1 MEEKK
6 QIKISLKTAI
16 MIICIIAILIVGI
29 IGIIKLNVKK
39 ERDEI
44 YNVQVTNSSELE
56 KMKDSELSDLFYN
69 ISKGDEF
76 VNETMKDYQFPYE
89 GADSAEDAIEK
100 TKTKTIGQSSDT
112 KMLELKL
119 QDETE
124 YYYVIYQEYISYRGT
139 GDVTFKNSYLYF
151 KNSILDINN
160 KTINT
165 NILNNANKVKE
176 IFNIYTYIRRRDN
189 MSIKLLLPE
198 ITENSNEYIYSYYYF
213 CTTYGDWGLSDSIK
227 LYKST
232 TSINK
237 QNGKYES
244 TEKMIRQ
251 VSGKY
256 NVPPYIY

>member
-16 MIICIIAILIVGI
+16 MIMCIIAILIIGI
-29 IGIIKLNVKK
+29 IIIIKLNAKK
-39 ERDEI
+39 DKDEI
-44 YNVQVTNSSELE
+44 YNAQMPNSSELE

-76 VNETMKDYQFPYE
+76 VNETIKDYRFPYK
-89 GADSAEDAIEK
+89 GADSVEDAIE
-100 TKTKTIGQSSDT
+100 KTKTIGQSSDT

-119 QDETE
+119 QDETD

-151 KNSILDINN
+151 KNSILDTDN
-160 KTINT
+160 KTIDT

-176 IFNIYTYIRRRDN
+176 IFNVYTYVRNRDN
-189 MSIKLLLPE
+189 RSIKLLLPK
-198 ITENSNEYIYSYYYF
+198 ITENSKEYVYSYYYF
-213 CTTYGDWGLSDSIK
+213 STSYGDWGLSDSIT

-232 TSINK
+232 TYINK
-237 QNGKYES
+237 QSGIYTSND
-244 TEKMIRQ
+244 KMIRQ

-256 NVPPYIY
+256 NDYPY